1 MKRKHN
7 FKVGEL
13 VRIDKGMARTKL
25 VTITELYGDTVKDV
39 AYVDA
44 HEWAGSVNI
53 KRLSKIEDDSK

>member
-13 VRIDKGMARTKL
+13 VIIDKDTAHTRL
-25 VTITELYGDTVKDV
+25 VKITHLYGDTYNDV

-44 HEWAGSVNI
+44 DDWAGSVDI
-53 KRLSKIEDDSK
+53 KRLSKDK